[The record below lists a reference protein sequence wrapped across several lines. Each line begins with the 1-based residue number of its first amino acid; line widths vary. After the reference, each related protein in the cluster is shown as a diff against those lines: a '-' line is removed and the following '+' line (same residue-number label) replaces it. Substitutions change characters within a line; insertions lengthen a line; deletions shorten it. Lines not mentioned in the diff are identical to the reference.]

1 MVTSTSHVKPVKS
14 VKPGSRHS
22 RSSDAS
28 VRSSAV
34 RPRSSHR
41 RPDPRVSRLT
51 ALLLSLL
58 ARPLRALATGSLSAL
73 VQFALLT
80 LLIDA
85 RHWHPLPAS
94 ALALLLG
101 AQVNFVLSYIVTWHD
116 RHSDHRRTGLMLQRW
131 LAYQGATIGT
141 AALNIVVFLAA
152 HDVLP
157 TLAAAAV
164 GNIVAG
170 IVNFAL
176 NDRLVFHRR

>member
-1 MVTSTSHVKPVKS
+1 MVTSTRHARPVKLT
-14 VKPGSRHS
+14 SRHS
-22 RSSDAS
+22 RSSTAPA
-28 VRSSAV
+28 RSSAV

-41 RPDPRVSRLT
+41 RPDPRVSRLI
-51 ALLLSLL
+51 ALLLSPL
-58 ARPLRALATGSLSAL
+58 ARPLRALGTGSLSAL

-80 LLIDA
+80 LLIDW

-101 AQVNFVLSYIVTWHD
+101 AQVNFVLSDVVTWHD
-116 RHSDHRRTGLMLQRW
+116 RHADHRRTGLIPRRW

-152 HDVLP
+152 RDVLP

-170 IVNFAL
+170 IVNLAL

>member
-1 MVTSTSHVKPVKS
+1 
-14 VKPGSRHS
+14 
-22 RSSDAS
+22 
-28 VRSSAV
+28 
-34 RPRSSHR
+34 
-41 RPDPRVSRLT
+41 VSQLT
-51 ALLLSLL
+51 ALLLSPL
-58 ARPLRALATGSLSAL
+58 ARPLRALAMGSLSAL
-73 VQFALLT
+73 VQFGLLDI
-80 LLIDA
+80 LIDA

-116 RHSDHRRTGLMLQRW
+116 RHSDHRRTGLVLRRW

-152 HDVLP
+152 RDVLP

>member
-1 MVTSTSHVKPVKS
+1 MVTSTPHVKPVK
-14 VKPGSRHS
+14 PTSRHS
-22 RSSDAS
+22 RSSAAPAH
-28 VRSSAV
+28 SSTV

-51 ALLLSLL
+51 ALLLSPL
-58 ARPLRALATGSLSAL
+58 ARPLRALGTGSLSAL
-73 VQFALLT
+73 VQFALLDI
-80 LLIDA
+80 LIDW

-101 AQVNFVLSYIVTWHD
+101 AQVNFVLSYLVTWHD
-116 RHSDHRRTGLMLQRW
+116 RQADRRRPGLIPQRW
-131 LAYQGATIGT
+131 LAYQVATIGT

-152 HDVLP
+152 RDALP

-170 IVNFAL
+170 VVNFVL